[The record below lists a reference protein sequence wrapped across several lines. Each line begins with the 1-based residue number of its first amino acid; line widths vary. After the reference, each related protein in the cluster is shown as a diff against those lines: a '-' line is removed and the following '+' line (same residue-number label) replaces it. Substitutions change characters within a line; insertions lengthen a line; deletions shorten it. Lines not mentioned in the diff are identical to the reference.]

1 VCEKVW
7 KCVKEENVSE
17 SLLIFEVVEA
27 SNSISWMGFLLDNL
41 FLCFGHCGHRECS
54 HIPVGTNC
62 VVYLA
67 NFYRFSY
74 EFDFIKYLFKNNTC
88 MIVISLSQLL
98 LACVWRLLLFRLVL
112 NFFFCSLGLG
122 FFFFMPAADATVL
135 LSDLKS
141 LWPCYQVIPQ
151 FYSHQLKS

>member
-1 VCEKVW
+1 MNFRFLWLKI
-7 KCVKEENVSE
+7 KEERNLSE
-17 SLLIFEVVEA
+17 NLHIFKVVEA
-27 SNSISWMGFLLDNL
+27 SDSISWLDFSLDNL
-41 FLCFGHCGHRECS
+41 FLCFGHCAYRECS

-98 LACVWRLLLFRLVL
+98 LACV
-112 NFFFCSLGLG
+112 
-122 FFFFMPAADATVL
+122 
-135 LSDLKS
+135 
-141 LWPCYQVIPQ
+141 
-151 FYSHQLKS
+151 

>member
-1 VCEKVW
+1 M
-7 KCVKEENVSE
+7 KEENVSE

-98 LACVWRLLLFRLVL
+98 LACV
-112 NFFFCSLGLG
+112 
-122 FFFFMPAADATVL
+122 
-135 LSDLKS
+135 
-141 LWPCYQVIPQ
+141 
-151 FYSHQLKS
+151 

>member
-1 VCEKVW
+1 L
-7 KCVKEENVSE
+7 SE

-27 SNSISWMGFLLDNL
+27 SDSISWMDFLLDNL

-54 HIPVGTNC
+54 RIPVGTNC

-98 LACVWRLLLFRLVL
+98 LACV
-112 NFFFCSLGLG
+112 
-122 FFFFMPAADATVL
+122 
-135 LSDLKS
+135 
-141 LWPCYQVIPQ
+141 
-151 FYSHQLKS
+151 